1 VSVEL
6 LAQESLTFY
15 EALGRARPLASG
27 GKGCRMNRYPRSASM
42 GSERFVGDSDIDPIA
57 AERSRFLVRQKG
69 SPSPQLARD
78 RHHP

>member
-27 GKGCRMNRYPRSASM
+27 WTSPPSKNCWSLVIVWDPGSAAI
-42 GSERFVGDSDIDPIA
+42 FV
-57 AERSRFLVRQKG
+57 LW
-69 SPSPQLARD
+69 
-78 RHHP
+78 